1 MIEGAIEFLT
11 DPHNIEAA
19 FLREHFIFK
28 VIPMMN
34 PDGVIHGN
42 YRCNLQGVDLNRQW
56 MNPSK
61 VTNQNDLFF
70 LNYTKC
76 FLNQD
81 MHPTVYFAKNVILK
95 HMAENKCR
103 FVCDFHG
110 HSKK

>member
-11 DPHNIEAA
+11 DPHNVEAA

-56 MNPSK
+56 LNPSK
-61 VTNQNDLFF
+61 VAITINCVFSELQKIF
-70 LNYTKC
+70 LIRICTLLC
-76 FLNQD
+76 SSQRMQF
-81 MHPTVYFAKNVILK
+81 
-95 HMAENKCR
+95 
-103 FVCDFHG
+103 
-110 HSKK
+110 